1 MIKPLVNNFKDI
13 LWAPARALSA
23 KKILVMTIYLFAALF
38 IYDIFAY
45 IALAIEGQKIS
56 AVWAAFDLFPFY
68 KFNYD
73 NLFAQVIFI
82 MGGYFSILALMFG
95 FTGVS
100 IIEIEAIRGNRFFSA
115 IDALKFSLKRF
126 KQVFLA
132 MLGMAVFVLFVIVLF
147 ALLGLVCRIPFI
159 GEWLYTILFVIPNF
173 IIAIFTVFIF
183 LIIHIAVILLPATA
197 AADKKG
203 EAFQA
208 ILETFSTFIRQPLR
222 WLGYTIY
229 SMVAGKL
236 ASFIYA
242 YFCFRAIEFT
252 AWASSLGGGPK
263 MANLVKSGLTHLPG
277 RSNLV
282 EQTLNIFPGIDFG
295 ITLSKYA
302 RPTVSDPTSY
312 FMAFMLL
319 VIFATVIAYFFSVIA
334 TAQARSYVVIRYL
347 KDDYNIA
354 DEPPE
359 GDEG

>member
-1 MIKPLVNNFKDI
+1 MNKPLSYNFKDI

-38 IYDIFAY
+38 IYDIFTY
-45 IALAIEGQKIS
+45 IALAIEGQNIGS
-56 AVWAAFDLFPFY
+56 VWAAYDLFPFY
-68 KFNYD
+68 KYSYD
-73 NLFAQVIFI
+73 HIIAQIIFVV
-82 MGGYFSILALMFG
+82 GGCMAILSLMFG
-95 FTGVS
+95 FTGIS

-115 IDALKFSLKRF
+115 IDALKFSFKRL

-132 MLGMAVFVLFVIVLF
+132 MLGMAVFVLFVIILF
-147 ALLGLVCRIPFI
+147 ALLGLVCRIPMI
-159 GEWLYTILFVIPNF
+159 GEWLYSILFVIPNF

-229 SMVAGKL
+229 SLVAGKL

-242 YFCFRAIEFT
+242 YFCYRAIEFT
-252 AWASSLGGGPK
+252 AWASAIGGGSK
-263 MANLVKSGLTHLPG
+263 MSNLVKSGLTHLPF
-277 RSNLV
+277 RSDV
-282 EQTLNIFPGIDFG
+282 VQQTLNIFPGIDFG
-295 ITLSKYA
+295 INLFRYT
-302 RPTVSDPTSY
+302 RPTVSDPASY
-312 FMAFMLL
+312 LMSLMLL
-319 VIFATVIAYFFSVIA
+319 IIFATVIAYFFSVIA
-334 TAQARSYVVIRYL
+334 TAQARAFVVIRYF
-347 KDDYNIA
+347 KDDYHIA

>member
-1 MIKPLVNNFKDI
+1 MNKPLSYNFKDI

-23 KKILVMTIYLFAALF
+23 KKILVMTLYIIGALL
-38 IYDIFAY
+38 IYDIFTY
-45 IALAIEGQKIS
+45 IALVIDGEKID
-56 AVWAAFDLFPFY
+56 AVWSAYDIFPFF
-68 KFNYD
+68 KFTYG
-73 NLFAQVIFI
+73 NLIAEVIFI
-82 MGGYFSILALMFG
+82 LGCCFALLSLMFG

-115 IDALKFSLKRF
+115 MDALKFSIARF

-132 MLGMAVFVLFVIVLF
+132 MLGMAVFVLFVIILF

-183 LIIHIAVILLPATA
+183 LIIHIAFILLPATA
-197 AADKKG
+197 AADKKA

-229 SMVAGKL
+229 SLVAGKL

-242 YFCFRAIEFT
+242 YFCYRAIEFT
-252 AWASSLGGGPK
+252 AWASALGGGHK
-263 MANLVKSGLTHLPG
+263 MTGLVKSGLTHLPY
-277 RSNLV
+277 RSDLV
-282 EQTLNIFPGIDFG
+282 EQALNIFPGIDFG
-295 ITLSKYA
+295 INLIKYA
-302 RPTVSDPTSY
+302 RPTVSDPASY
-312 FMAFMLL
+312 LMALMLL
-319 VIFATVIAYFFSVIA
+319 VIFITVIAYFFSVIA
-334 TAQARSYVVIRYL
+334 TAQARAYVVIRYL
-347 KDDYNIA
+347 KDDYQIA